1 MGSTKTPA
9 GWPAKTAAAAQGETK
24 MSLGSFFGKVW
35 AEFKKL
41 FGKEPQ
47 VAQVVRSVITYV
59 APVLETVVTL
69 AAGSAAG
76 TIVTNVINNVQADLA
91 TVSTVIQQGTV
102 APGSTAEASI
112 IAALNSVKSNLGTLL
127 TDADVKNS
135 AKAAEITSATNLIIG
150 EVEAALTNL
159 VPTSTTPAPAPTAAA

>member
-1 MGSTKTPA
+1 MGTTKTPA
-9 GWPAKTAAAAQGETK
+9 GWPAKTPAAAQGETK

-91 TVSTVIQQGTV
+91 TVST
-102 APGSTAEASI
+102 
-112 IAALNSVKSNLGTLL
+112 L